1 MRHRDIQMN
10 RRSLIVATPLVASSL
25 LMAPAWCQAAELS
38 ASEILNRADDRIDIK
53 QSQVELEMLV
63 YRENELRKTYRM
75 LLKYEDADHTLAETT
90 FPPRN
95 QGEKMLQ
102 AGRRNFWLFLPN
114 VNKAVRISESNS
126 FSNGDFSNADILS
139 PRLSTEYTA
148 KLLGTEQLN
157 NEDAY
162 KLELTA
168 KDEETAYA
176 KIYYWIRKSDFFPLR
191 RDYYT
196 FSQQLL
202 KRLDLRQT
210 ASVMPK
216 GMPDALMMTS
226 VLERDKKTVIRYL
239 KYTPNSS
246 FSGGTFDENTL
257 MRR

>member
-1 MRHRDIQMN
+1 MI
-10 RRSLIVATPLVASSL
+10 SLPRLLAWLPL
-25 LMAPAWCQAAELS
+25 AAALALPIAARAEPTAL
-38 ASEILNRADDRIDIK
+38 EILDRADDKIDIK

-63 YRENELRKTYRM
+63 YRNNELRKTYRM

-102 AGRRNFWLFLPN
+102 AGRRSYWLFLPN
-114 VNKAVRISESNS
+114 INKAVRISESNS

-139 PRLSTEYTA
+139 PRLSFEYEP
-148 KLLGTEQLN
+148 KLVGTESIN

-162 KLELTA
+162 KLELMA
-168 KDEETAYA
+168 KDDGTAYA
-176 KIYYWIRKSDFFPLR
+176 KIIYWVRKSDFFPLR
-191 RDYYT
+191 REYYT

-210 ASVMPK
+210 SGVMPK
-216 GMPDALMMTS
+216 GVPDALMMTS
-226 VLERDKKTVIRYL
+226 VLERDKKTVIRYI
-239 KYTPNSS
+239 KYSPNTA
-246 FSGGTFDENTL
+246 FPAGTFDENTL